1 MTKGKT
7 AEFCVKWCLHQP
19 DLRHAALVFSG
30 FSFAAVLKPH
40 PRRCTGGS
48 LQLQRSLTGGEG
60 RKVMEVGGLVVG
72 EVMGVEGMVV
82 VEVEEEETVAEEALT
97 ETFMQRI
104 FTK

>member
-1 MTKGKT
+1 
-7 AEFCVKWCLHQP
+7 
-19 DLRHAALVFSG
+19 
-30 FSFAAVLKPH
+30 
-40 PRRCTGGS
+40 
-48 LQLQRSLTGGEG
+48 
-60 RKVMEVGGLVVG
+60 MEVGGLVVG